1 MIPFLSFLTVLGLV
15 SLTYQFLPVVT
26 VLPMG
31 MDAALIFFVSTIKS
45 LIALLP
51 FLEVVWNLFLWGI
64 SIQVLITTFEWSMMF
79 INLFAK
85 SGASA
90 PR

>member
-31 MDAALIFFVSTIKS
+31 MDAALVFFVSTIRS
-45 LIALLP
+45 LIDLLP